1 MRRRPL
7 KRLLITLKKLI
18 IPIKVM
24 DRELYDKICKVLTW
38 YEHPKE
44 SPLDEKEV
52 SEEMY
57 STLVEVQNAMC
68 NEYGF

>member
-1 MRRRPL
+1 
-7 KRLLITLKKLI
+7 
-18 IPIKVM
+18 M

-38 YEHPKE
+38 YENPEE

-52 SEEMY
+52 SKEMY

>member
-1 MRRRPL
+1 MSIQ
-7 KRLLITLKKLI
+7 K
-18 IPIKVM
+18 
-24 DRELYDKICKVLTW
+24 KVLWT
-38 YEHPKE
+38 K
-44 SPLDEKEV
+44 KKV

>member
-1 MRRRPL
+1 MRHRLL
-7 KRLLITLKKLI
+7 KRLQITLKKLI

-24 DRELYDKICKVLTW
+24 DRELYDKICKVLTQ
-38 YEHPKE
+38 YEHPEE
-44 SPLDEKEV
+44 SPLGEKEV
-52 SEEMY
+52 SEKMY

>member
-1 MRRRPL
+1 
-7 KRLLITLKKLI
+7 
-18 IPIKVM
+18 M

-38 YEHPKE
+38 YEHPEE

-57 STLVEVQNAMC
+57 STLVEAHNAMC
-68 NEYGF
+68 NEYGFYKVDSIILERTDHLE

>member
-1 MRRRPL
+1 MRLKPL
-7 KRLLITLKKLI
+7 RVLLIILKKLI

-38 YEHPKE
+38 YEHPEE

-68 NEYGF
+68 DEYGF

>member
-1 MRRRPL
+1 
-7 KRLLITLKKLI
+7 
-18 IPIKVM
+18 M
-24 DRELYDKICKVLTW
+24 DRDLYDKICKVLTW
-38 YEHPKE
+38 YEHPEE

-68 NEYGF
+68 SEYGF

>member
-1 MRRRPL
+1 MQHRPL
-7 KRLLITLKKLI
+7 KRLQITLKKLI

-24 DRELYDKICKVLTW
+24 DRELYDKTCKVLTW
-38 YEHPKE
+38 YEHPEE

-52 SEEMY
+52 SEKMY